1 MNETGDPLF
10 RRWIMGQAREV
21 MDQLTEAL
29 TTHQD
34 PKTIGNLFAEDAVA
48 HTPDGGEIHG
58 RENIAEYWR
67 QMTDA
72 VPEARFESLSSFEV
86 GDTAIDEGI
95 YSGRNTGPLAFP
107 DGTSLPATQKDITLH
122 GVDFAT
128 VKDGQITSYRLYFDQ
143 LEFLDQ
149 LGLLPEE
156 LTQ

>member
-1 MNETGDPLF
+1 
-10 RRWIMGQAREV
+10 MGQAREL

-48 HTPDGGEIHG
+48 HTPDGGELHG
-58 RENIAEYWR
+58 RDAIAEYWR

-95 YSGRNTGPLAFP
+95 YSGTNTGPLAFP
-107 DGTSLPATQKDITLH
+107 DGTSIPATHRNIRIR

-128 VKDGQITSYRLYFDQ
+128 VRDGRITSYRLYFDQ
-143 LEFLDQ
+143 LEFMNQ

-156 LTQ
+156 LAQPS